1 MYLEGVLSKI
11 RKKSKRDE
19 KLFGNEVNLR
29 IDMNNGYWNK
39 LIIDLLRTE
48 ENKELFAS
56 RIDMEKEEEHLKN
69 IEQRITKRKKKR
81 KS

>member
-1 MYLEGVLSKI
+1 
-11 RKKSKRDE
+11 
-19 KLFGNEVNLR
+19 
-29 IDMNNGYWNK
+29 MNNGYWNK
-39 LIIDLLRTE
+39 LIIDLPRTE
-48 ENKELFAS
+48 ENKELFAF